1 VAHNFYAESS
11 RAIIGRLNI
20 RFGVAAGTAVLAA
33 TIALLGHSGRA
44 RPAAPRIGVE
54 PGVLVADGYDTA
66 VVSIDA
72 SAGAP
77 PTSAPHVSLEAAPH
91 LATIEDVGGRGGH
104 WRARIRAGII
114 PGHIAIQ
121 VAFPGAPAAR
131 TSLVTTLD
139 TGDSAEDGTPD
150 FLRLTDA
157 YDRAAF
163 RRWFTYLA
171 EAQYFADAAARAPEI
186 TDCAALIRYA
196 YREALRAHDGAWAAN
211 AGLRVVPALD
221 SVARYQYPFTPLGA
235 ALFRVRAGPFRAGD
249 LNDGAFLEFA
259 DARTLWRS
267 NTHLVS
273 HEIDRARPGDLLF
286 YRQDSTRTEYHS
298 MIYLGGS
305 AFRAGGGR
313 YLVYH
318 TGPDGKDPGEIRL
331 LSTEDLMRFPQAEWR
346 PIPANPHFLGV
357 YCWNILRETPEG
369 DHAGR

>member
-1 VAHNFYAESS
+1 
-11 RAIIGRLNI
+11 LKI
-20 RFGVAAGTAVLAA
+20 RIGVAAGIAILAVTIAVLS
-33 TIALLGHSGRA
+33 HSRRA
-44 RPAAPRIGVE
+44 RPGPPRISIE
-54 PGVLVADGYDTA
+54 PRVLVADGYDTA
-66 VVSIDA
+66 VLSIDA
-72 SAGAP
+72 SAGGP
-77 PTSAPHVSLEAAPH
+77 PRVSLEASPH
-91 LATIEDVGGRGGH
+91 LAALEDVTGSGGH

-114 PGHIAIQ
+114 PGHIGIQ
-121 VAFPGAPAAR
+121 VAFPGQPAAR

-139 TGDSAEDGTPD
+139 TEDSAEDGTPD
-150 FLRLTDA
+150 FLRLTNA
-157 YDRAAF
+157 HDRAAF

-171 EAQYFADAAARAPEI
+171 EAQYFADVHAAEI

-196 YREALRAHDGAWAAN
+196 YREALRAHDGAWAAG

-235 ALFRVRAGPFRAGD
+235 ALFRVRAGPFRPGD
-249 LNDGAFLEFA
+249 LTDGAFLEFA

-273 HEIDRARPGDLLF
+273 RNLDRALPGDLLF
-286 YRQDSTRTEYHS
+286 YRRDSTRTVYHS

-313 YLVYH
+313 YLIYH

-357 YCWNILRETPEG
+357 YRWNILREAPEG
-369 DHAGR
+369 DRAGR

>member
-1 VAHNFYAESS
+1 LKI
-11 RAIIGRLNI
+11 RIG
-20 RFGVAAGTAVLAA
+20 AAVGIVILAA
-33 TIALLGHSGRA
+33 AIVPLGCSDRA
-44 RPAAPRIGVE
+44 WPAPRISVE
-54 PGVLVADGYDTA
+54 PRVLVADGYDTA
-66 VVSIDA
+66 VLSIDA
-72 SAGAP
+72 SPGAP
-77 PTSAPHVSLEAAPH
+77 PRVSLEASPH
-91 LATIEDVGGRGGH
+91 LAAIEDLTGSASH

-114 PGHIAIQ
+114 PGHIGVQ
-121 VAFPGAPAAR
+121 VAFPGRPAAR

-139 TGDSAEDGTPD
+139 AEDSAEDGTPD

-157 YDRAAF
+157 HDRAAF

-171 EAQYFADAAARAPEI
+171 EAQYFADTRAAEI
-186 TDCAALIRYA
+186 TDCAALIRFA
-196 YREALRAHDGAWAAN
+196 YREALRAHDGAWAAG

-235 ALFRVRAGPFRAGD
+235 ALFRVRAGPFRPGD
-249 LNDGAFLEFA
+249 LTDGGFLEFA

-273 HEIDRARPGDLLF
+273 RELDRALPGDLLF
-286 YRQDSTRTEYHS
+286 YRRDSIRAVYHS

-313 YLVYH
+313 YLIYH

-357 YCWNILRETPEG
+357 YRWNILREAPEG
-369 DHAGR
+369 DRAGR

>member
-1 VAHNFYAESS
+1 
-11 RAIIGRLNI
+11 LNTRI
-20 RFGVAAGTAVLAA
+20 GVAAGIAILAA
-33 TIALLGHSGRA
+33 IVPPGCSDQTR
-44 RPAAPRIGVE
+44 RAAPRIAVE
-54 PGVLVADGYDTA
+54 PRVLVADGYDTA
-66 VVSIDA
+66 VLSVDA
-72 SAGAP
+72 SPGAP
-77 PTSAPHVSLEAAPH
+77 PRVSLEASPH
-91 LATIEDVGGRGGH
+91 LAALEDLTGSGGH

-114 PGHIAIQ
+114 PGHITIQ
-121 VAFPGAPAAR
+121 VAFPGRPSAR
-131 TSLVTTLD
+131 ASLLTTLD
-139 TGDSAEDGTPD
+139 AEDSAEDGTPD

-157 YDRAAF
+157 HDRAAF

-171 EAQYFADAAARAPEI
+171 EEQYFADTRAAEI

-196 YREALRAHDGAWAAN
+196 YREALRAHDGAWAAG
-211 AGLRVVPALD
+211 AGLRLVPALD

-235 ALFRVRAGPFRAGD
+235 ALFRVRAGPFRPGD
-249 LNDGAFLEFA
+249 LTGGAFLEFA

-273 HEIDRARPGDLLF
+273 RELDRALPGDLIF
-286 YRQDSTRTEYHS
+286 YRRDSNRTVYHS

-305 AFRAGGGR
+305 AFRAGNGR

-357 YCWNILRETPEG
+357 YRWNILREAPEG
-369 DHAGR
+369 DRAGR

>member
-1 VAHNFYAESS
+1 
-11 RAIIGRLNI
+11 
-20 RFGVAAGTAVLAA
+20 
-33 TIALLGHSGRA
+33 
-44 RPAAPRIGVE
+44 
-54 PGVLVADGYDTA
+54 LVADGYDTA
-66 VVSIDA
+66 VLSIDA
-72 SAGAP
+72 SAGAL
-77 PTSAPHVSLEAAPH
+77 PTSAPHVSLEAGAH
-91 LATIEDVGGRGGH
+91 LATVEDVVGRGGH
-104 WRARIRAGII
+104 WRAHVRAGVI
-114 PGHIAIQ
+114 PGRIGIQ
-121 VAFPGAPAAR
+121 VVFAGRPAVR
-131 TSLVTTLD
+131 ISLVTTLD
-139 TGDSAEDGTPD
+139 TEDSAEDGTPD

-157 YDRAAF
+157 HDRATF

-171 EAQYFADAAARAPEI
+171 EAQYVADPAARAPEI

-305 AFRAGGGR
+305 AFRPLLGLPHRAGRKRSGRNSPVIYGGSDAISPGRMAADSRESAFSWSLLLEHFARNAGGRSCRAVRRGAFF
-313 YLVYH
+313 
-318 TGPDGKDPGEIRL
+318 TG
-331 LSTEDLMRFPQAEWR
+331 
-346 PIPANPHFLGV
+346 
-357 YCWNILRETPEG
+357 
-369 DHAGR
+369 